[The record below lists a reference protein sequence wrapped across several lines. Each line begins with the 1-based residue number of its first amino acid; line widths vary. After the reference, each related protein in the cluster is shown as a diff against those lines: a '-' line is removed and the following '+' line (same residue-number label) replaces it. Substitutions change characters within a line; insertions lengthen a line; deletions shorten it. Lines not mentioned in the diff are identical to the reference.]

1 MNRMSRRSP
10 AGHCRPPLYLRNLDT
25 SRQQV
30 MTAAYYDCRVH
41 GRIRDFRMWRGAE
54 RGRLARPS
62 FRCGQDAR
70 APCRPQFSF
79 PSFDLAAR
87 IVRPR
92 GSVVILKATRNH
104 HREVGKLADQV
115 SGPLRVLVESRREQV
130 MAIAARNHA
139 SRVRLFGSAAR
150 GEDRPD
156 SDIDLLVD
164 FDQGS
169 SLFDLIR
176 MSRELEAL
184 LGRTVDVVSAGGLK
198 SRDRAILAESV
209 DL

>member
-1 MNRMSRRSP
+1 
-10 AGHCRPPLYLRNLDT
+10 
-25 SRQQV
+25 
-30 MTAAYYDCRVH
+30 
-41 GRIRDFRMWRGAE
+41 
-54 RGRLARPS
+54 
-62 FRCGQDAR
+62 
-70 APCRPQFSF
+70 
-79 PSFDLAAR
+79 
-87 IVRPR
+87 
-92 GSVVILKATRNH
+92 
-104 HREVGKLADQV
+104 LADQV

-130 MAIAARNHA
+130 MAIAARHHG

-184 LGRTVDVVSAGGLK
+184 LGRAVDVVSAGGLK
-198 SRDRAILAESV
+198 SRDGAILAESV

>member
-1 MNRMSRRSP
+1 M
-10 AGHCRPPLYLRNLDT
+10 
-25 SRQQV
+25 
-30 MTAAYYDCRVH
+30 
-41 GRIRDFRMWRGAE
+41 
-54 RGRLARPS
+54 
-62 FRCGQDAR
+62 
-70 APCRPQFSF
+70 
-79 PSFDLAAR
+79 
-87 IVRPR
+87 
-92 GSVVILKATRNH
+92 
-104 HREVGKLADQV
+104 ADQM

-130 MAIAARNHA
+130 MAIAARYHA

-164 FDQGS
+164 FDRDS
-169 SLFDLIR
+169 SLFDLMR

-184 LGRTVDVVSAGGLK
+184 LGRPVDVISAGGLK

>member
-1 MNRMSRRSP
+1 M
-10 AGHCRPPLYLRNLDT
+10 
-25 SRQQV
+25 
-30 MTAAYYDCRVH
+30 
-41 GRIRDFRMWRGAE
+41 
-54 RGRLARPS
+54 
-62 FRCGQDAR
+62 
-70 APCRPQFSF
+70 
-79 PSFDLAAR
+79 
-87 IVRPR
+87 
-92 GSVVILKATRNH
+92 
-104 HREVGKLADQV
+104 

-130 MAIAARNHA
+130 MAIAARHHA

-169 SLFDLIR
+169 CLFDLIR

-184 LGRTVDVVSAGGLK
+184 LGRAVDVVSAGGLK

>member
-1 MNRMSRRSP
+1 
-10 AGHCRPPLYLRNLDT
+10 
-25 SRQQV
+25 
-30 MTAAYYDCRVH
+30 
-41 GRIRDFRMWRGAE
+41 
-54 RGRLARPS
+54 
-62 FRCGQDAR
+62 
-70 APCRPQFSF
+70 
-79 PSFDLAAR
+79 
-87 IVRPR
+87 
-92 GSVVILKATRNH
+92 
-104 HREVGKLADQV
+104 VGKLADQV
-115 SGPLRVLVESRREQV
+115 SGSLRVLVESRREQV
-130 MAIAARNHA
+130 MAIAARHHA

-184 LGRTVDVVSAGGLK
+184 LGRAVDVVSADGLK